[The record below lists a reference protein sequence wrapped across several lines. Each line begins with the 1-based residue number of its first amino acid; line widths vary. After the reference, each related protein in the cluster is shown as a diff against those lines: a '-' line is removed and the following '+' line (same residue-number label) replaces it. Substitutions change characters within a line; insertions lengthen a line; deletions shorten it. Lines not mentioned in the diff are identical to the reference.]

1 MSEIANQLNSQS
13 LGEVLPSAFKQVG
26 AAIFPDRG
34 TVVGLNAFRDI
45 VHSWVATH
53 SPLNG
58 SVVPSTGTEYEVTAA
73 VVDTPVDLVAPTAQE
88 VVHINGVCII
98 NGGGA
103 PATVVLRLGDK
114 TVIETVIANPASTT
128 IPTSIFLPQLILC
141 AGQSLTITVT
151 SGTATDITAI
161 ASGVKSCV

>member
-1 MSEIANQLNSQS
+1 MSELSNQLNSQT
-13 LGEVLPSAFKQVG
+13 LGDVLPSAFKQVG
-26 AAIFPDRG
+26 AAVFPDSG
-34 TVVGLNAFRDI
+34 TVGGLNAFRDI

-58 SVVPSTGTEYEVTAA
+58 SVVPSTGTEFEVTAA
-73 VVDTPVDLVAPTAQE
+73 VVDTAVDLVAPAAQE
-88 VVHINGVCII
+88 VIQINGVCIV

-103 PATVVLRLGDK
+103 PATVVIKVGEK
-114 TVIETVIANPASTT
+114 TVIDSVIANPASTT
-128 IPTSIFLPQLILC
+128 VPTGVFLPQLTLC

>member
-1 MSEIANQLNSQS
+1 MTEIANQLNSQT
-13 LGEVLPSAFKQVG
+13 LGDVLPSAFKQVG

-53 SPLNG
+53 SPLSGNVG
-58 SVVPSTGTEYEVTAA
+58 PSTGTEFTVTAA
-73 VVDTPVDLVAPTAQE
+73 STDVAVDLVAPATQE
-88 VVHINGVCII
+88 VIQINALMVK
-98 NGGGA
+98 NGGGT
-103 PATVVLRLGDK
+103 PATVSVKLGN
-114 TVIETVIANPASTT
+114 TVWQVIVANPASDTPAG
-128 IPTSIFLPQLILC
+128 IYAPLILS

-151 SGTATDITAI
+151 AGTATDITGY